1 MDPFAEA
8 LEAVRDLR
16 TSGLIEDYA
25 IGGAIAM
32 MFWSE
37 PTATFDLDVFVLIE
51 QEGLLVSLDPIYRWA
66 RERGYSH
73 EAEHITI
80 AGLPVQIIPAHGVGA
95 EAVREA
101 AEVEEEGQII
111 RVIRP
116 EYLIA
121 MWLEGSARTRKRMER
136 VATLLDEGVDRALL
150 ADVLE
155 RFRLELPE
163 HLR

>member
-1 MDPFAEA
+1 
-8 LEAVRDLR
+8 
-16 TSGLIEDYA
+16 
-25 IGGAIAM
+25 M

-37 PTATFDLDVFVLIE
+37 PTATFDLDVFVLIR

-66 RERGYSH
+66 HERGYAVES
-73 EAEHITI
+73 EHIMI
-80 AGLPVQIIPAHGVGA
+80 AGLPVQIIPAHDLSA
-95 EAVREA
+95 EAVRNA
-101 AEVEEEGQII
+101 VEIREKGATT

-136 VATLLDEGVDRALL
+136 VASLLDEGVDRSLL
-150 ADVLE
+150 AEVLE
-155 RFRLELPE
+155 RFKLELPE